1 MTKDP
6 RTCEQALILL
16 TSWINTQEVFLR
28 LGGMDSVE
36 DIPSADFG
44 EDELPDWITTSF
56 ICRLAEQLSSM
67 VTTVSKKDR
76 PEDNQIE
83 QSAFDEQSGLNSIS
97 DLNEL
102 DVLHES
108 DANTENFVIQEE
120 ALRDSRV

>member
-28 LGGMDSVE
+28 LGGMDNVE

-44 EDELPDWITTSF
+44 EDELPDWIAPSF

-67 VTTVSKKDR
+67 VTTVSRKDR